1 MLCFHFIG
9 CVIVVIELHCGY
21 ELQYMGCYSDRNE
34 RALSAFHLKSSKMA
48 VNYCIGLCILHG
60 KHHIIQN
67 VYCMY
72 IKGLKLNEK
81 GFCSVTSFVL
91 L

>member
-48 VNYCIGLCILHG
+48 VNYCIGLCI
-60 KHHIIQN
+60 IACISR
-67 VYCMY
+67 V
-72 IKGLKLNEK
+72 
-81 GFCSVTSFVL
+81 
-91 L
+91 